1 MLALQLLESVQG
13 VQEAIGSNQAEE
25 QPPLPPYPNLT
36 DLSISGKKHFI
47 IVEHLFC
54 HGLKLLSKNYSLVF
68 NTSHVFFSQLRPG
81 ELLHGHNSVNFQQ
94 ILMEFLG
101 MLLIGLEKVCHNNN
115 YD

>member
-1 MLALQLLESVQG
+1 MICEDIFVCVCIVKVIFLLTLQLLESVQG

-68 NTSHVFFSQLRPG
+68 NTSHGFFLNCDRVSFCM
-81 ELLHGHNSVNFQQ
+81 V
-94 ILMEFLG
+94 IT
-101 MLLIGLEKVCHNNN
+101 LLIFNRS
-115 YD
+115 